1 MMKKG
6 KKCPNCGY
14 VSQKDEEFCPNCDQF
29 EPTFVDFTKDLT
41 KDLSELKAL
50 NAKAEAAMAEE
61 AEVQAEA
68 EESTTKEA
76 IETPVTEA
84 VIAEPLAEE
93 VIEVKKEEV
102 VIEKFVAP
110 DATPIPPAAKTE
122 PKAEGTPPETPVQTP
137 KERKP
142 FNKKILW
149 GLLALLLLVGG
160 YFGFTSYQ
168 GKAQEKAAADLAKE
182 VALLENNFNKLYFNE
197 EKVFLNEDAS
207 EASLDKLTKEVAALK
222 DEKVQGEFD
231 PMIEDLSHKIE
242 LQTALNQL
250 FISPVIKGDKLAN
263 KPVLKDEEP
272 VYPQEIKTPENKF
285 EELINQGILLAK
297 EQGTLNKKAKE
308 LVAKV
313 EKAKAEVSRKDFESA
328 QAAINKL
335 TNQTLKDTYT
345 KDLDKVETTLKA
357 AEKKAADQL
366 VAAEKEAAA
375 SQGSYVPP
383 ASQWQD
389 QNQWQAQPQ
398 GQQPVAPTNNTQG
411 NAPSGIIPNE
421 GAGVQTG
428 DWSWAPGIQDKVI
441 NESLRRGYIV
451 EGGYELR
458 PRMIVDG
465 EAYYDLFA
473 TNTQSSLLKD
483 RLQEELPIYL
493 VTINA
498 KTGWFKG
505 QGPN

>member
-1 MMKKG
+1 MKKG

-61 AEVQAEA
+61 V
-68 EESTTKEA
+68 ESTKETTESISKDATETPATEA
-76 IETPVTEA
+76 IEV
-84 VIAEPLAEE
+84 EPIVEE
-93 VIEVKKEEV
+93 VKEEV

-110 DATPIPPAAKTE
+110 EATPIPQVSKTE
-122 PKAEGTPPETPVQTP
+122 PKVEAAQPEAPVATP

-149 GLLALLLLVGG
+149 GLLALVLLVGG
-160 YFGFTSYQ
+160 YFGVTSYQ
-168 GKAQEKAAADLAKE
+168 GKAKEKAATDLAKE

-222 DEKVQGEFD
+222 DEKAQGEFD
-231 PMIEDLSHKIE
+231 PIIEDLSHKIE

-250 FISPVIKGDKLAN
+250 FISPVIKGDKLAD
-263 KPVLKDEEP
+263 KPVLKEEEP

-297 EQGTLNKKAKE
+297 EQGSLNKKAKE

-345 KDLDKVETTLKA
+345 KDLDKVETALEA

-428 DWSWAPGIQDKVI
+428 DWSWAPGIQDKVV

-483 RLQEELPIYL
+483 RLPEELPIYL